1 MKQEYLPRIA
11 DKVLETTLEAS
22 RAVLIE
28 GPKWCG
34 KTRTAEKRATSV
46 LYMQDPDHSASYLQ
60 VADIKPSLLLNGN
73 TPRLIDEWQMAPVL
87 WDAVRFAV
95 DQRGEIGL
103 FILTGNQSL
112 APRQEALPDSVDR
125 LRRTNE
131 STVNNESSTTLG
143 VRMRRGHAVPKDNA
157 VQHTGTGRISRMVM
171 RPMSLFES
179 LESNGTVSLKSLF
192 DGTAAVDSNSSLTIE
207 GLAFAL
213 IRGGWPAS
221 VGQNEPIALKQV
233 YDYVDAVI
241 NIDVSRV
248 DGIEKSPARL
258 RALMRSLARNVS
270 TTASI
275 TTIHRDIAADEQTI
289 SEKTISVYINA
300 LRRIFVIEDLPAWNP
315 AMRSKTALRAASK
328 RHFVD
333 PSIAAAVLRVN
344 SESLL
349 QDFNTFG
356 LLFESLCVRDL
367 RVYAQAIDGEVFHY
381 RDKSGLEAD
390 AIIHLKDGRWGA
402 VEVKMGAK
410 EIEKAAENLKI
421 LRNKINL
428 DKMKEPSFLMVLTA
442 TELGYQR
449 NDGVYIVPIGC
460 LRN

>member
-1 MKQEYLPRIA
+1 MKQKYLPRIA
-11 DKVLETTLEAS
+11 DKVLKTTLEAS
-22 RAVLIE
+22 GAVLIE

-34 KTRTAEKRATSV
+34 KTRTAEEKAASA
-46 LYMQDPDHSASYLQ
+46 LYMQDPDHSASYQ
-60 VADIKPSLLLNGN
+60 QATDIKPSLLLNGD

-95 DQRGEIGL
+95 DQRGETGQ
-103 FILTGNQSL
+103 FILTGS
-112 APRQEALPDSVDR
+112 
-125 LRRTNE
+125 
-131 STVNNESSTTLG
+131 
-143 VRMRRGHAVPKDNA
+143 AVPKDNA
-157 VQHTGTGRISRMVM
+157 VQHTGTGRISRMIM

-179 LESNGTVSLKSLF
+179 LESNGKISLKSIF
-192 DGTAAVDSNSSLTIE
+192 DDTAIIENGNSSLTIE

-221 VGQNEPIALKQV
+221 VGQNESIALKQV

-275 TTIHRDIAADEQTI
+275 TTIHKDIAADEETI
-289 SEKTISVYINA
+289 SEKTISAYINA
-300 LRRIFVIEDLPAWNP
+300 LRRIFVIEDLPAWSP
-315 AMRSKTALRAASK
+315 AMRSKTTLRAASK
-328 RHFVD
+328 RHFID
-333 PSIAAAVLRVN
+333 PSIAAAVLRAN
-344 SESLL
+344 SKNLL

-356 LLFESLCVRDL
+356 LLFESLCIRDL

-390 AIIHLKDGRWGA
+390 AIVHLKDGRWGA

-421 LRNKINL
+421 LREKINL

-442 TELGYQR
+442 TELGYRR
-449 NDGVYIVPIGC
+449 NDGVYIIPIGC
-460 LRN
+460 LRD